1 VNPVKDS
8 DVALDIPA
16 PSDFSTGK
24 KRLSNESNL
33 DDLRKMRI
41 LIVDDLDDNLDLAES
56 MLKKSGFSNILTAN
70 NGESALNCLREYAN
84 SDDEEIDIVLLDVM
98 MPKMDGYEVCRR
110 IRSQEKLADI
120 PVIMIT
126 ANAMWRDDIARS
138 SIDSG
143 ATDIIFKPIR
153 RAVLIPR
160 VISALS
166 LKKERDLRKA
176 REIDLETE
184 LAERKVVEA
193 RLHYLVSHDDLTG
206 LCNRRSLEYALDA
219 AIQQAHDQKINSAL
233 LYLDLDQFKV
243 INDLEGHEAGDRLLI
258 NVANKLQHQ
267 IKQGNILARV
277 SADEYAI
284 LIHEISETEALKM
297 AEVLRRFMDDFH
309 FKTNNRTYHIGASIG
324 VATILPGENINASEI
339 LARANQACFVAKTH
353 GRNMVHIFN
362 QEDAE
367 VIILRSAVYWVPRIR
382 DALAN
387 NKFRLLFQPVINLT
401 TGVIERYETLIR
413 MIGDTDE
420 LISPDNFIPIAERMG
435 LIHDIDLWVVG
446 QAIDILH
453 NMPAEHSHLS
463 LNINLSGHAFQ
474 DPALLPLVRDKL
486 RSTGVA
492 ANRITFE
499 ITETA
504 AVANF
509 EQTREMVCQ
518 LRELGCSFALD
529 DFGAGFS
536 SFTYLKHF
544 PVDYLKI
551 DGGFITNLANDPID
565 QTLVKSIIEIA
576 RTLGKHTVAE
586 FVESAEVLRI
596 LQDYGINYAQGYHIG
611 KPEKDFQKID
621 LQKLLTEK

>member
-1 VNPVKDS
+1 MNPVKNS
-8 DVALDIPA
+8 GLVLDVPTIPDYS
-16 PSDFSTGK
+16 PGK
-24 KRLSNESNL
+24 KDVNRETNL
-33 DDLRKMRI
+33 DELRKMRI
-41 LIVDDLDDNLDLAES
+41 LIVDDLDDNLDLTES
-56 MLKKSGFSNILTAN
+56 MLKKSGFSNILIAN
-70 NGESALNCLREYAN
+70 SGENAIKCLRDHAN
-84 SDDEEIDIVLLDVM
+84 SEGEEVDIVLLDVM

-110 IRSQEKLADI
+110 IRNQEKLADI
-120 PVIMIT
+120 PVVMIT

-138 SIDSG
+138 SIDAG

-166 LKKERDLRKA
+166 LKKERDLRKT
-176 REIDLETE
+176 REVELETE

-206 LCNRRSLEYALDA
+206 LCNRRSLEYALES
-219 AIQQAHDQKINSAL
+219 AIHQAHDQKINSAL

-243 INDLEGHEAGDRLLI
+243 INDLEGHEIGDRLLI

-267 IKQGNILARV
+267 IKHGNILARV

-284 LIHEISETEALKM
+284 LIHNISEVDALKM
-297 AEVLRRFMDDFH
+297 AETLRRFMDDFH

-324 VATILPGENINASEI
+324 VAPIFPGEHTNASEI

-382 DALAN
+382 DALVN
-387 NKFRLLFQPVINLT
+387 NKFRLLFQPVINLS
-401 TGVIERYETLIR
+401 TGEIERYEALIR
-413 MIGDTDE
+413 MIGNEGE
-420 LISPDNFIPIAERMG
+420 LITPDNFIPIAERMG
-435 LIHDIDLWVVG
+435 LIHDIDLWVVAH
-446 QAIDILH
+446 AIDVLH
-453 NMPAEHSHLS
+453 NLSENQSNLS
-463 LNINLSGHAFQ
+463 LNINLSSHAFQ

-486 RSTGVA
+486 NSTGIA

-536 SFTYLKHF
+536 SFNYLKHF

-551 DGGFITNLANDPID
+551 DGGFITNLVNDPID

-576 RTLGKHTVAE
+576 RTLGKRTVAE
-586 FVESAEVLRI
+586 FVESAEVLSI
-596 LQDYGINYAQGYHIG
+596 LRDYGINYAQGYHIG
-611 KPEKDFQKID
+611 KPAPDFQEIN
-621 LQKLLTEK
+621 LHKLLVST